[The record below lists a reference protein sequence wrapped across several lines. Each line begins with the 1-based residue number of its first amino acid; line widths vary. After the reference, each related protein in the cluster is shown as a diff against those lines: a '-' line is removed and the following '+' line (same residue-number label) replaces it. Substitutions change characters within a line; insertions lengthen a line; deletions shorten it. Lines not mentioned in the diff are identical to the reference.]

1 MAKRLLE
8 VQNLKTYFRD
18 QNATV
23 KAVDGVSFY
32 VDEKETLGI
41 VGESGSGKS
50 LTSLSILRLVPK
62 PGRIVEGKIL
72 LEGRDLLKLSEKQM
86 RRVRGEK
93 ISMVLQDPM
102 TSLNPAFTVGNQ
114 IGETISTHL
123 KVKGKALT
131 ARIIEM
137 LKQVKIP
144 SPETRIH
151 AYPHQMSGG
160 MKQRVV
166 GAIAISCQPRLL
178 IADEPTTSLDVT
190 IQAQYLELLKELQ
203 RKMGM
208 SLIFITH
215 DFGIV
220 ADICDRVAV
229 MYAGQIVESAPVR
242 TIFYEPAHP
251 YTAAL
256 LQAVPKLETKVDRLT
271 SISGQ
276 PPNPASLPAGCRFAP
291 RCPYADEKCRQEEP
305 PIFAIEDNHH
315 VKCWYPLTGQARL
328 LSVSPITMKKPSNER
343 VVNPGKAHNSHPV

>member
-1 MAKRLLE
+1 MATRLLE
-8 VQNLKTYFRD
+8 VQNLKTYFIGKTS
-18 QNATV
+18 TV

-50 LTSLSILRLVPK
+50 LSSLSILRLVPK
-62 PGRIVEGKIL
+62 PGHIIDGKIL
-72 LEGRDLLKLSEKQM
+72 FEGRDLLTLSEKQI
-86 RRVRGEK
+86 RKIRGEK

-114 IGETISTHL
+114 IGESITTHL
-123 KVKGKALT
+123 KYKGAALK

-166 GAIAISCQPRLL
+166 GAIAISCRPRLL

-203 RKMGM
+203 REMGM

-242 TIFYEPAHP
+242 AIFYEPAHP

-256 LQAVPKLETKVDRLT
+256 LQAVPKLETRVDRLT

-276 PPNPASLPAGCRFAP
+276 PPNPALLPPGCRFAP
-291 RCPYADEKCRQEEP
+291 RCSRADETCRKEEP
-305 PIFAIEDNHH
+305 PLFAIEDNHH
-315 VKCWYPLTGQARL
+315 VKCWYPLTGQAQQQPASPATTKRL
-328 LSVSPITMKKPSNER
+328 NQ
-343 VVNPGKAHNSHPV
+343 